1 MYLNYFPSIHQTCSG
16 VVVSVAYWVFWLVG
30 SFLLLFISVF
40 FSFIL
45 KRLHEHLQ
53 LEISSKCDI
62 KAETI
67 LATLCKFH
75 NRRKGLRPMESNA
88 DHH

>member
-16 VVVSVAYWVFWLVG
+16 VVVSVAYWVFWLVS

-45 KRLHEHLQ
+45 KRTYEHEHLEHFLNIHEHLQ

-62 KAETI
+62 KAENNSSH
-67 LATLCKFH
+67 LV
-75 NRRKGLRPMESNA
+75 
-88 DHH
+88 